1 MKKGKTIFFLNVNID
16 KLPKM
21 FYSVVKKDFIFA
33 CLQKLLETVIHGI
46 FVCRFLHEYF
56 KSFTSVFLYVLHVE
70 LAM

>member
-1 MKKGKTIFFLNVNID
+1 
-16 KLPKM
+16 M
-21 FYSVVKKDFIFA
+21 FYSVVLFQDFIFA
-33 CLQKLLETVIHGI
+33 CLQKLLETVIHDI

>member
-1 MKKGKTIFFLNVNID
+1 MKKGKPIFFLNVNID

-21 FYSVVKKDFIFA
+21 FYSVVLFQDFIFA

-56 KSFTSVFLYVLHVE
+56 KSFTSVCTSC
-70 LAM
+70 